1 MEKKYSDHISQNPA
15 FRFLNTDPG
24 KTAEDVSVPD
34 KGSAMPP
41 HSRNQMNDTPTKIS
55 EIPKTEIKS
64 RRTQI
69 LFYPSLYKLIAEEAA
84 KRKMSV
90 NDFINSIFLTL
101 LNNEN

>member
-15 FRFLNTDPG
+15 FRFLNTDPENPS
-24 KTAEDVSVPD
+24 KDASVPVD
-34 KGSAMPP
+34 GPAALPR
-41 HSRNQMNDTPTKIS
+41 SRKENNTPTKIS
-55 EIPKTEIKS
+55 EISKTEIKS

-90 NDFINSIFLTL
+90 NDFINSIFLAL